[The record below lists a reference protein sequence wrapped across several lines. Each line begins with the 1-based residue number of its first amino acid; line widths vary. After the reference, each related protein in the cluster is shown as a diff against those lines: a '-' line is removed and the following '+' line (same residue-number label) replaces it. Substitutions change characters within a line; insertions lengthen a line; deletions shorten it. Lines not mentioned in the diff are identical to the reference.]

1 MEEIGKRAFKGCT
14 SLERI
19 VIPPTVK
26 AIVDEA
32 FADCTRLTIVILN
45 DVLEEI
51 GVCAFYECS
60 PLERIEIPPAVKA
73 INNKTFF
80 EYSGLTTVIF
90 GDGLEEIRERAFQ
103 DCMSL
108 VRIEI
113 PPAVK
118 AIEYKA
124 FFACSGLATVHLND
138 GLENIGWQAFWGCD
152 FERITIP
159 LTVESIDDTAF
170 DECSNLTHVQ
180 FCDAIEEFV
189 SGESMRD
196 WWDHGIHE
204 NCLSAYFFLVHC
216 KIPERVGLALPR
228 MWQSNIHEILRGVS
242 SIAGFRDL
250 YPHFDSINSNLSVYE
265 KLKDSPALLELAI
278 WKSKIIE
285 RTEGNVDLLA
295 IDMKMQCR
303 TDSLMKVTIIVPN
316 VLSFLTDGDDGSDV
330 VDGDEDGDSN
340 GSDSDDP
347 DNEGDEDDEEDD
359 NGEGDGDEDE
369 H

>member
-1 MEEIGKRAFKGCT
+1 MTPRTGEISSFTGQERRDIPDDVTHVKVHPSVKKIKAEAFRNCRQLTTVILNNGLEEIGKRAFKGCT

-51 GVCAFYECS
+51 GVCAFYGCS
-60 PLERIEIPPAVKA
+60 SLEHIEIPPAVKA
-73 INNKTFF
+73 IKNKTFF
-80 EYSGLTTVIF
+80 ECSGLTTVIF

-103 DCMSL
+103 DCMPL

-118 AIEYKA
+118 VIEYKA

-138 GLENIGWQAFWGCD
+138 GLEKIGGQAFWGCD

-170 DECSNLTHVQ
+170 NECSN
-180 FCDAIEEFV
+180 
-189 SGESMRD
+189 
-196 WWDHGIHE
+196 
-204 NCLSAYFFLVHC
+204 FLFGPMQHSRTC
-216 KIPERVGLALPR
+216 GSCITKNG
-228 MWQSNIHEILRGVS
+228 QSNIHEMLRSIS
-242 SIAGFRDL
+242 SIARFRGL
-250 YPHFDSINSNLSVYE
+250 YPHFDSINSKLSVYE

-278 WKSKIIE
+278 WKSKNLSNKL
-285 RTEGNVDLLA
+285 RGT
-295 IDMKMQCR
+295 
-303 TDSLMKVTIIVPN
+303 
-316 VLSFLTDGDDGSDV
+316 LSFL
-330 VDGDEDGDSN
+330 
-340 GSDSDDP
+340 P
-347 DNEGDEDDEEDD
+347 
-359 NGEGDGDEDE
+359 
-369 H
+369 